1 MEIQITQI
9 LMKKKKFNHY
19 QFQLET
25 QIVLSVANGKNKI
38 IDIRYQINH
47 FFCRFSTFFDHDNEE
62 WHYEDVVKDEKSGK
76 Y

>member
-1 MEIQITQI
+1 MMEIQITQI

-47 FFCRFSTFFDHDNEE
+47 FFL
-62 WHYEDVVKDEKSGK
+62 
-76 Y
+76 